1 MNNPE
6 DGGRQSEGPVIA
18 IYRHP
23 HRPGIYRVEI
33 EGKEIERMRS
43 FDLHIHNDQA
53 GIGTGG
59 SHYTVEQYM
68 PLSPRAKRAKEEL
81 GRRFRK
87 DGQRDIERRTKPLL
101 EQIPD
106 RDILDAAQEHVT
118 GESDV

>member
-6 DGGRQSEGPVIA
+6 DGGRPGEEPVIA

-23 HRPGIYRVEI
+23 HRPGIYRVEV

-43 FDLHIHNDQA
+43 FDLHIHNDPTGA
-53 GIGTGG
+53 GG

-81 GRRFRK
+81 GRSLRE
-87 DGQRDIERRTKPLL
+87 DGQRDMERRPKPLL

-106 RDILDAAQEHVT
+106 RDILDVAQKHVA